1 MSKDDSSSED
11 GFTINEWIDTPL
23 VEYDHTDR
31 AKAELDPLIL
41 ELVAKADE
49 IGIPVF
55 VALQVSQGVT
65 GAGYNSTVSWQEPGQ
80 LSGGMLALEDALA
93 LDGVAV
99 IKTHA
104 AQIAR
109 LEKLGLIPGSE
120 TAIH

>member
-1 MSKDDSSSED
+1 MSKDNTD
-11 GFTINEWIDTPL
+11 GEVEFTIREWIDTPL

-31 AKAELDPLIL
+31 AKAEIDPLIRQ
-41 ELVAKADE
+41 LVAKADE

-55 VALQVSQGVT
+55 VALQVSQDAI
-65 GAGYNSTVSWQEPGQ
+65 GAGYNSTTSWQEPGQ

-99 IKTHA
+99 IKTRA

-109 LEKLGLIPGSE
+109 LERSGIIPGRE

>member
-1 MSKDDSSSED
+1 MSRDNSSSED
-11 GFTINEWIDTPL
+11 GFTINEWMDTPL

-31 AKAELDPLIL
+31 ARAEIDPLIL

-49 IGIPVF
+49 IGIPLF
-55 VALQVSQGVT
+55 VALQVSQDAT
-65 GAGYNSTVSWQEPGQ
+65 GARYSSTTSWQEPGQ

-99 IKTHA
+99 IKTRA

-109 LEKLGLIPGSE
+109 LEKLGLIQGGE
-120 TAIH
+120 TVIH